1 MTTMSQTGK
10 SSVEPKHTNSTDSDL
25 REQVSAIRSDMQ
37 ALKAD
42 TAAAA
47 SAVGHKLHDEAT
59 HAMEIAKVGGE
70 KAQEFH
76 TAFRDTVKKHPTTAV
91 LVTLG
96 VGAMV
101 GRLLARR

>member
-1 MTTMSQTGK
+1 MSTISQTGK
-10 SSVEPKHTNSTDSDL
+10 TSMEPKHTNSTDPDL

-47 SAVGHKLHDEAT
+47 STVGHKLHEEAE
-59 HAMEIAKVGGE
+59 HAMELAKVGGV

-76 TAFRDTVKKHPTTAV
+76 RAFQSTVKKHPTTAV